1 MAVNESETLEVRLA
15 LVCYGGVSL
24 AIYMSGITREIQE
37 LVTASALR
45 LAPDAGEPS
54 GTATVYARLIEALEN
69 EARTHGDPHRIQV
82 GVDVV
87 AGTSAGGING
97 ICLARALDGD
107 YSQEAIRDFWIT
119 KADFGTLLDPKVEAL
134 LAKVRAE
141 SANLYGIAPQLDK
154 LLGAPQGHPSWF
166 ARSTV
171 GKWAHRIGA
180 ARRLKAPVITFV
192 KDPPRSALHGDLM
205 CSLTWDALNGMQKRT
220 RPTAAPFLFAGSG
233 IDLAVTST
241 EFAGHYDAVPLSHEL
256 VFDEAHR
263 HVFRIHGAGGGSL
276 DPDVGMLA
284 FAARATAS
292 FPGAF
297 APVSLDH
304 FRRQV
309 KAADEKADWDDIAR
323 RYLRRYPGDEKG
335 IARRFVDG
343 GVLDN
348 MPFDAAIAAIR
359 RRTSQVEVRRA
370 LVYVEPSPTLVASDD
385 PLNLPDLDV
394 PEANVLVETFRSVST
409 IPLSQTMGDQ
419 IAKLRDRNARVL
431 ALRTVIEQRFDGVAT
446 RIDDIAREAAV
457 GGPNPL
463 ADPDTDPPAGW
474 WDAVSEAAHES
485 PDLTPTYGRIKI
497 GHVVD
502 RFAEVVAD
510 VCGYADGLPREL
522 VGEVMRR
529 AATAAGLL
537 PTVGGQTHPP
547 SELSEPQVAFLRAF
561 DVDYERRRIGFVRDG
576 AAWLYGT
583 VTEGGP
589 DRAHLDAVK
598 RVLFERASD
607 LERAWDGLVAD
618 AELRSRARAVF
629 ERTALEALLPP
640 AELDPE
646 WDLDAKLTE
655 FVAANRSDLEGLEE
669 RARAALDD
677 VMDAFGAKTFTR
689 LLAALADWREGR
701 QARLRADL
709 LRRYIGFPIWD
720 AITYPITVEHEVSER
735 DSQIALYRVSP
746 RETQVVQPPNT
757 NTPKLA
763 GMATHHFG
771 AFFARPGR
779 EQDYLWGRIDG
790 CCQLIALLIDRLRED
805 GKASAIDGTAFMR
818 EACVAALEE
827 EWSHVPNAR
836 DLANDMWKQVTDKPA
851 PA

>member
-1 MAVNESETLEVRLA
+1 MAANGSETLEVRLA

-45 LAPDAGEPS
+45 LEPDAGAPS
-54 GTATVYARLIEALEN
+54 GTAAVYGRLIEALETD
-69 EARTHGDPHRIQV
+69 AAAHGDPHRIQV
-82 GVDVV
+82 GVDIV

-107 YSQEAIRDFWIT
+107 YSQEAIRNFWIE

-141 SANLYGIAPQLDK
+141 SSLHGIAPQLDK
-154 LLGAPQGHPSWF
+154 LLGPAPAHPSWF
-166 ARSTV
+166 ARWAV
-171 GKWAHRIGA
+171 GKWAHRVGA
-180 ARRLKAPVITFV
+180 ARRLKTPVIEFV
-192 KDPPRSALHGDLM
+192 KAPPRSALHGDLM
-205 CSLTWDALNGMQKRT
+205 CSLTWGALNGMQKRT
-220 RPTAAPFLFAGSG
+220 RPAAAPFLFAGSG

-304 FRRQV
+304 FRQQITG
-309 KAADEKADWDDIAR
+309 AGEKADWDDIAR
-323 RYLRRYPGDEKG
+323 RYLRRFPGDEKG
-335 IARRFVDG
+335 IVRRFVDG

-359 RRTSQVEVRRA
+359 RRRSQVEVRRA
-370 LVYVEPSPTLVASDD
+370 LVYVEPSPTVVASTQ
-385 PLNLPDLDV
+385 PLDLPDLDV
-394 PEANVLVETFRSVST
+394 PEANVVMETFRSVST

-419 IAKLRDRNARVL
+419 IARVRERNDRVL
-431 ALRTVIEQRFDGVAT
+431 ALRSVIEQRFDAVAK
-446 RIDDIAREAAV
+446 RVDDIAREAAA

-463 ADPDTDPPAGW
+463 ADAGADPPAGW
-474 WDAVSEAAHES
+474 WQAVSGAAHAS

-502 RFAEVVAD
+502 RFAETIAD

-529 AATAAGLL
+529 AAVAAGLL
-537 PTVGGQTHPP
+537 PDVGGTTHPS
-547 SELSEPQVAFLRAF
+547 SELSERQIAFLRAF
-561 DVDYERRRIGFVRDG
+561 DIDYERRRIGFIRDG
-576 AAWLYGT
+576 AAWLYGAG
-583 VTEGGP
+583 EPGGP
-589 DRAHLDAVK
+589 DRAQIDAVK
-598 RVLFERASD
+598 HVLFERALD
-607 LERAWDGLVAD
+607 LEHAWDTLVAD
-618 AELRSRARAVF
+618 DDLRTRAHATF
-629 ERTALEALLPP
+629 GGAALRGLLPP
-640 AELDPE
+640 AEFDPD
-646 WDLDAKLTE
+646 WDLDTKLGE
-655 FVAANRSDLEGLEE
+655 FVAANAADLEALETL
-669 RARAALDD
+669 ARAVLEKA
-677 VMDAFGAKTFTR
+677 MGSFGGTTFAR

-701 QARLRADL
+701 RAELRADL

-720 AITYPITVEHEVSER
+720 AITYPLTVEDGVGER
-735 DSQIALYRVSP
+735 DGQIELYRVSP
-746 RETQVVQPPNT
+746 RETQIVQPPDRT
-757 NTPKLA
+757 KPKLA

-790 CCQLIALLIDRLRED
+790 CCQLVALLIDRLRQD
-805 GKASAIDGTAFMR
+805 GRASAIDGPAFMR
-818 EACVAALEE
+818 DACAAALEE

-836 DLANDMWKQVTDKPA
+836 ELATHLWSQVTDRPTPA
-851 PA
+851 

>member
-1 MAVNESETLEVRLA
+1 MAVDASETLEVRLA

-24 AIYMSGITREIQE
+24 ATYMSGITRELQE

-45 LAPDAGEPS
+45 LEPDAGEPS
-54 GTATVYARLIEALEN
+54 GTAAVYARLIEALEK
-69 EARTHGDPHRIQV
+69 EAAAHSDPHRIQV
-82 GVDVV
+82 GVDIV

-119 KADFGTLLDPKVEAL
+119 KADFGKLLDPKVEGL

-141 SANLYGIAPQLDK
+141 SASLRGIAPQLDK
-154 LLGAPQGHPSWF
+154 LLGPAPGHASWF
-166 ARSTV
+166 ARSKV
-171 GKWAHRIGA
+171 GRLVHRIRA
-180 ARRLKAPVITFV
+180 ARRLKDPVIGFV

-205 CSLTWDALNGMQKRT
+205 CSLTWEALNGMRRRA
-220 RPTAAPFLFAGSG
+220 RPGTAPLLFAGSG

-304 FRRQV
+304 FRRQITG
-309 KAADEKADWDDIAR
+309 AGEGADWDDLAR
-323 RYLRRYPGDEKG
+323 RYLRRFPGDEKG

-370 LVYVEPSPTLVASDD
+370 LVYVEPSPTLVDYTD
-385 PLNLPDLDV
+385 PLDLPDLDV

-419 IAKLRDRNARVL
+419 IAMVRDRNSQVL
-431 ALRTVIEQRFDGVAT
+431 ALRSVIEQRFDGVAK
-446 RIDDIAREAAV
+446 RVDDIAREAAA

-463 ADPDTDPPAGW
+463 TDPGADTPAGW
-474 WDAVSEAAHES
+474 WQAVCGAAHAS

-502 RFAEVVAD
+502 RFAEAIAD

-529 AATAAGLL
+529 AAVAAGLL
-537 PTVGGQTHPP
+537 PDVGGTTHPP
-547 SELSEPQVAFLRAF
+547 SELSETQIAFLRAF
-561 DVDYERRRIGFVRDG
+561 DVEYERRRIGFVRDG
-576 AAWLYGT
+576 AAWLYGA
-583 VTEGGP
+583 GSADGP
-589 DRAHLDAVK
+589 DRAQIDGVK
-598 RVLFERASD
+598 RVLYDRAAD
-607 LERAWDGLVAD
+607 LEHAWDVLVAD
-618 AELRSRARAVF
+618 DELRSRARAAF
-629 ERTALEALLPP
+629 GGKALAELVPP
-640 AELDPE
+640 AEFDPD
-646 WDLDAKLTE
+646 WDLDTKLTE
-655 FVAANRSDLEGLEE
+655 FVAANRADLEALET
-669 RARAALDD
+669 RARSVLNGA
-677 VMDAFGAKTFTR
+677 MGAFGGTTFTR
-689 LLAALADWREGR
+689 LLAALTDWRDGQRAE
-701 QARLRADL
+701 LRADL
-709 LRRYIGFPIWD
+709 LRRYVGFPIWD
-720 AITYPITVEHEVSER
+720 AITYPLTVEHGVGER
-735 DSQIALYRVSP
+735 DGQIALYRVSP
-746 RETQVVQPPNT
+746 RETQIVQPPDRKK
-757 NTPKLA
+757 PKLA

-790 CCQLIALLIDRLRED
+790 CCQLVALLIDRLGED
-805 GKASAIDGTAFMR
+805 GRASGIDGPAFMR
-818 EACVAALEE
+818 DACVAALEE
-827 EWSHVPNAR
+827 EWSYVPNAR
-836 DLANDMWKQVTDKPA
+836 DLATHLWNQVTTRPV
-851 PA
+851 PT